1 MRCSHLPHWEAAA
14 EETPSQA
21 PVSPTWARQER
32 PPNDCWPP
40 LPLEDLPWSSSRRCP
55 GLQVAFTPL
64 AASRCLLPGNAPP
77 LLSLGTPGSALG
89 VVTLPKVQGRPTQ
102 VLGGLSM
109 HYRLLPALHL
119 VLGDSSHGPA
129 VVVSHCPQEHKSHG
143 LLTPSSTRRRDRE
156 HRVVAQSHTPTA

>member
-1 MRCSHLPHWEAAA
+1 MKA
-14 EETPSQA
+14 EETPSKA

-40 LPLEDLPWSSSRRCP
+40 LPLEDLPWSRH
-55 GLQVAFTPL
+55 GAAL
-64 AASRCLLPGNAPP
+64 ASRSPSPLWLLPGNATP
-77 LLSLGTPGSALG
+77 LLSLGNPGSALG

-102 VLGGLSM
+102 VLGGLSV
-109 HYRLLPALHL
+109 HYRLSALHL
-119 VLGDSSHGPA
+119 ILGDSSHGPA